1 MLVSPQYI
9 YFILASRSFFTI
21 NPCCV
26 FIFIAVCDLAGKV
39 YVIGGWNGQCGMKQC
54 NIFDPV
60 EGKWTE
66 IEPLNYGEKDLC
78 DC

>member
-1 MLVSPQYI
+1 MYLNDS
-9 YFILASRSFFTI
+9 LG
-21 NPCCV
+21 
-26 FIFIAVCDLAGKV
+26 VCDLGGKV

-66 IEPLNYGEKDLC
+66 IEPLNYGKLSSRQVFRSNDDSSLRFLT
-78 DC
+78 